1 MFYLQRLLGFHPS
14 SIHKFPNLN
23 ETELRVAVHRKD
35 YVTGSNHTFVFASQG
50 DYSRVSC
57 RGRRREWGRGGQE
70 RGNGGVKGGWAGEE
84 EDEVGR
90 GEGRGREGDRGEARG
105 YGTKKKRAERGKGV
119 KRRKEE
125 DRMECEEKEVE
136 QR

>member
-1 MFYLQRLLGFHPS
+1 M
-14 SIHKFPNLN
+14 
-23 ETELRVAVHRKD
+23 
-35 YVTGSNHTFVFASQG
+35 
-50 DYSRVSC
+50 
-57 RGRRREWGRGGQE
+57 
-70 RGNGGVKGGWAGEE
+70 
-84 EDEVGR
+84 GR